1 MKLDELQ
8 KAWDK
13 NRKEFETIENE
24 IKRHKLAMEKLD
36 KRKIENYK
44 EFEELYYFGTIE
56 NSYVLS
62 EDNEI
67 WKNPKLVNDLIE
79 NGD

>member
-67 WKNPKLVNDLIE
+67 WKNPKLVNDLI
-79 NGD
+79 DKT

>member
-1 MKLDELQ
+1 MKLEELQ

-13 NRKEFETIENE
+13 NRKEFENIENE
-24 IKRHKLAMEKLD
+24 IKRHKLAMEKPD

-56 NSYVLS
+56 NSFILS
-62 EDNEI
+62 EDNET
-67 WKNPKLVNDLIE
+67 WKNPKLIKDLI
-79 NGD
+79 NKT

>member
-1 MKLDELQ
+1 MKLEELQ

-13 NRKEFETIENE
+13 NRKEFENIENE

-56 NSYVLS
+56 NSFILS
-62 EDNEI
+62 EDNET
-67 WKNPKLVNDLIE
+67 WKNPKLIKDLI
-79 NGD
+79 NKT

>member
-1 MKLDELQ
+1 MNIGELQ

-62 EDNEI
+62 EDNET
-67 WKNPKLVNDLIE
+67 WKNPKLVNDLI
-79 NGD
+79 DKM

>member
-62 EDNEI
+62 EDNET
-67 WKNPKLVNDLIE
+67 WKNPKLVNDLI
-79 NGD
+79 DKT